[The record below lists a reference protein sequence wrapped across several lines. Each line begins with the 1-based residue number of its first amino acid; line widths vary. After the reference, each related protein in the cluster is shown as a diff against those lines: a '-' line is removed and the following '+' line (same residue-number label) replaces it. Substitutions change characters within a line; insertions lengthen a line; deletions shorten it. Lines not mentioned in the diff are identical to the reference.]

1 MAATTF
7 GEFLHCVRKRTKGTQ
22 VAKAAGISYVYLLD
36 LEKGARPVPS
46 DAVLMAL
53 ANNLPFKP
61 GEREQFFDLAAA
73 ENGCAPLDVST
84 FVRDNKG
91 LIDIIRRIERTHIS
105 VETLRA
111 LTESVEDEGEVTYGK

>member
-1 MAATTF
+1 MGPTAF
-7 GEFLHCVRKRTKGTQ
+7 GSFLHRVRKRAPGTQ

-53 ANNLPFKP
+53 ANSLPFRP
-61 GEREQFFDLAAA
+61 GERELFFDLAAA

-84 FVRDNKG
+84 FVKENKG
-91 LIDIIRRIERTHIS
+91 LVDIIRRIQRTQLS

-111 LTESVEDEGEVTYGK
+111 LTQEAEDKGEAAYDK